1 MAGHSKWANI
11 KHRKAAQD
19 SKRGKVFQK
28 IAKEL
33 YVAAKM
39 GGTNPDEN
47 ASLRLVI
54 TKARAANMAK
64 DTIQKAI
71 DKAAGNNGASNFEE
85 LNYEGY
91 AQGGVAIMVAALT
104 DNRNRTGAN
113 VRSIFTK
120 RGGNLGTEGS
130 VSYMFDRKALFRF
143 EDKGFDEEELTMAI
157 LEVGGEDCTIEDNI
171 WTVISER
178 PDFENVKKELEN
190 FGVEEFLTAEVLQH
204 PNTTVEVDD
213 ATAEK
218 VMNLIEAMEEDDDVQ
233 NVYHNMA

>member
-19 SKRGKVFQK
+19 AKRGKVFQK
-28 IAKEL
+28 FAKEL

-39 GGTNPDEN
+39 GGVNPDEN
-47 ASLRLVI
+47 ANLRLVI
-54 TKARAANMAK
+54 SKARAANMSK

-71 DKAAGNNGASNFEE
+71 DKADGNSAGGNFEE
-85 LNYEGY
+85 LMYEGY

-130 VSYMFDRKALFRF
+130 VGYMFDRKSVFSF
-143 EDKGFDEEELTMAI
+143 DSTGIDEEELTMHVLDAGADDI
-157 LEVGGEDCTIEDNI
+157 INTGDSFVVLGEAD
-171 WTVISER
+171 V
-178 PDFENVKKELEN
+178 FEALKESLNE
-190 FGVEEFLTAEVLQH
+190 FGVEDFVTADIMQH
-204 PNTTVEVDD
+204 PNATVDVDD
-213 ATAEK
+213 STREK
-218 VMNLIEAMEEDDDVQ
+218 VMNLIDAMEDDDDVQ
-233 NVYHNMA
+233 SVYHNMG

>member
-28 IAKEL
+28 VSKEL

-39 GGTNPDEN
+39 GGTDSLENP
-47 ASLRLVI
+47 SLRLVI
-54 TKARAANMAK
+54 SKARAANMSK

-71 DKAAGNNGASNFEE
+71 DKAKGASNGEE
-85 LNYEGY
+85 FVELTYEGY
-91 AQGGVAIMVAALT
+91 APNGVAIMVATLT

-120 RGGNLGTEGS
+120 RGGNLGTDGS

-143 EDKGFDEEELTMAI
+143 NDQNYDEEELTLSLLDFDADDI
-157 LEVGGEDCTIEDNI
+157 NIEDGI
-171 WTVISER
+171 WTVTTE
-178 PDFENVKKELEN
+178 PKNFESVKNTIEQ
-190 FGVEEFLTAEVLQH
+190 FGVEEFLSAEILQY
-204 PNTTVEVDD
+204 PNTTVEVSDEV
-213 ATAEK
+213 AQK
-218 VMNLIEAMEEDDDVQ
+218 VLNLIEAMEDDDDVQ
-233 NVYHNMA
+233 SVYHNMA